1 MRDVCLKFSFNTG
14 LLGNRLNL
22 AQECLIKTSEL
33 NSEPEWAVRVD
44 RMDPI
49 PGCTRLIPF
58 KFRLNQRHY
67 WFIG

>member
-1 MRDVCLKFSFNTG
+1 MRDVCLKFNFNTS

-33 NSEPEWAVRVD
+33 DSELVRVS

-58 KFRLNQRHY
+58 KFRLNRRHY
-67 WFIG
+67 RFIG